1 MTAKETETDYV
12 TERIGK
18 FGKFQLRGFL
28 LIQFIAI
35 ISAWQTFVRL

>member
-1 MTAKETETDYV
+1 MSTKEADYI
-12 TERIGK
+12 TERIGQ